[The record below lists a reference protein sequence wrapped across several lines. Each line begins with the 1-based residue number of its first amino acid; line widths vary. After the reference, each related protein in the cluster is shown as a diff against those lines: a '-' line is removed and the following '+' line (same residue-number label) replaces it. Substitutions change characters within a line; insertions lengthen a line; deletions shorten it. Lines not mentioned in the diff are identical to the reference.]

1 MDLVPLVTLFL
12 AFLVFLVVSLLH
24 AKLGKGRNLAT
35 ALSGSG
41 LLAVTVIALFQLM
54 RALNQ

>member
-1 MDLVPLVTLFL
+1 MDPATLVTLIL
-12 AFLVFLVVSLLH
+12 AFLVFLVVAALH
-24 AKLGKGRNLAT
+24 AKLGKGRNLAA